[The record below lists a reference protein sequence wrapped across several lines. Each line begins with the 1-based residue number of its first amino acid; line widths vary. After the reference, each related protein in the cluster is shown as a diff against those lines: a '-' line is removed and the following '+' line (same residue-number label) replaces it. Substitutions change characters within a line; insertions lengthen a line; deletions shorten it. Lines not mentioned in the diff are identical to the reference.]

1 MEISMISRSFA
12 AAFVL
17 AVAMAGTSGVQAE
30 YASDG
35 RYLDPKDPD
44 IVAACRGLEAQS
56 RMSLTSN
63 VPDDVDNG
71 DPSSE
76 YALRNLP
83 FTVGDCRRA
92 GIS

>member
-1 MEISMISRSFA
+1 MISRSFA
-12 AAFVL
+12 AVL
-17 AVAMAGTSGVQAE
+17 VLMITVAGTGGAQAE
-30 YASDG
+30 YTRDG
-35 RYLDPKDPD
+35 RYLDPTDPD

-56 RMSLTSN
+56 RMSLTSD

>member
-1 MEISMISRSFA
+1 MISRSFA
-12 AAFVL
+12 AALVL
-17 AVAMAGTSGVQAE
+17 TVAMAGTSGVQAQ

-35 RYLDPKDPD
+35 RLLNPNDPD
-44 IVAACRGLEAQS
+44 IIAACNGLEAQS
-56 RMSLTSN
+56 RMSLTSS

-83 FTVGDCRRA
+83 FTVRDCREA
-92 GIS
+92 GIR